1 MILKKL
7 LLVLVAFLMV
17 GSVAKAADKTK
28 QVYVYGMAISFNDST
43 VYMTDIQTLDSA
55 AVRSKTGFLY
65 GRDNY
70 SYQLRDYLKSKGFQ
84 TPTCETTF
92 SVKKKDI
99 EKKFIATKKR
109 YGNGKY
115 TLKHITPNEFQ
126 YTVITLDVDDEK
138 PMTKEERKA
147 MKVQAKE
154 AKAKAKAEA
163 KTKAEERKALKKEL
177 KDKKKGP
184 KPEGQRPE

>member
-177 KDKKKGP
+177 KNKKKGP

>member
-99 EKKFIATKKR
+99 EKKFIAAKKR

-154 AKAKAKAEA
+154 AKAKTKAEA
-163 KTKAEERKALKKEL
+163 KAKAEERKTLKKEL

>member
-138 PMTKEERKA
+138 SMTKEERKA

-163 KTKAEERKALKKEL
+163 KAKVEERKTLKKEL

>member
-99 EKKFIATKKR
+99 EKKFIAAKKR

-154 AKAKAKAEA
+154 AKAKAKA
-163 KTKAEERKALKKEL
+163 KAEVRKTLKKEL

-184 KPEGQRPE
+184 KPEEQRPE

>member
-28 QVYVYGMAISFNDST
+28 RVYVYGMAISFNDST

-55 AVRSKTGFLY
+55 AVKSKTGFLY

-99 EKKFIATKKR
+99 EKKFIAAKKR

-154 AKAKAKAEA
+154 AKAKAKAKA
-163 KTKAEERKALKKEL
+163 KAEERKTLKKEL

>member
-17 GSVAKAADKTK
+17 GSVVKAADKTK

-99 EKKFIATKKR
+99 EKKFIAAKKR

-163 KTKAEERKALKKEL
+163 KAKTEERKTLKKEL

-184 KPEGQRPE
+184 KPEEQRPE

>member
-17 GSVAKAADKTK
+17 RSVAKAADKTK

-163 KTKAEERKALKKEL
+163 KAKVEERKTLKKEL